1 MARKRRRLGDVLP
14 RQIREAAREAY
25 EMRCRGRSGP
35 GADGACLQGISYYER
50 LARRKYEGILT
61 TATQSNNVARLALRL
76 CSINRKGNQ
85 RYECQAGAFAVH
97 NEVKKLIQRGYS

>member
-1 MARKRRRLGDVLP
+1 MARKRRLSEVTP

-25 EMRCRGRSGP
+25 EIRCRGRSGP

-61 TATQSNNVARLALRL
+61 TTTQSSNVAKLAVRL
-76 CSINRKGNQ
+76 CGLNRKGNQ

-97 NEVKKLIQRGYS
+97 TEVKKLIQLGDS